1 MDNRK
6 FQSAASATPPSAPG
20 SPSSGYPT
28 NGNPGTGTP
37 ATLPGEFWFH
47 KIGEEI
53 RTVITNAG
61 LTPSDSDLTQLLSGI
76 RKAQRKKIIFV
87 SRVLNAASGNVAYTG
102 VGFKPRSLIAIGA
115 APATTFMSIGAS
127 DGTTEGGLRDDSTSV
142 AGTYK
147 PHIVSMIIFGD
158 AGNSQGAAVASFD
171 ADGFTLT
178 WTKNGTGATGA
189 TATITVICDE

>member
-47 KIGEEI
+47 KVGEEI

-61 LTPSDSDLTQLLSGI
+61 LTPSDADLTQLLNGI
-76 RKAQRKKIIFV
+76 RKAPRKKVIQL
-87 SRVLNAASGNVAYTG
+87 SRVLNAAAGNVAYTG
-102 VGFKPRSLIAIGA
+102 VGFKPRSLFAMGA
-115 APATTFMSIGAS
+115 ATATTFMSFGVS
-127 DGTTEGGLRDDSTSV
+127 DGTTEGGIRDDGTAV
-142 AGTYK
+142 ADTYK
-147 PHIVSMIIFGD
+147 PHVALMLVFGD
-158 AGNSQGAAVASFD
+158 GTNNAGCSVLSFD
-171 ADGFTLT
+171 ADGFTLA
-178 WTKNGTGATGA
+178 WAKTGAGVA
-189 TATITVICDE
+189 QTATIIVLCEE